1 MSRAVFAVAVP
12 ALLAAIGAF
21 LFGYTVS
28 LGFMGEGCRF
38 RASQPLEWSSVA
50 ETVIFQAVAMAILGA
65 LCLGLVRVLDV
76 RSPPS
81 AGRDPWR
88 RALVWSAVVAI
99 VLLSALVLVLI
110 GQIGC
115 GAAAWRTVVAV
126 LREATFLAAIVAGV
140 LALAAYV
147 RGLRGPT

>member
-1 MSRAVFAVAVP
+1 MSRPVFAVAVP

-38 RASQPLEWSSVA
+38 RASQPLDWSSVA

-65 LCLGLVRVLDV
+65 LCLGLVRVLDL

-99 VLLSALVLVLI
+99 ALLTALVLI